1 MRRSDPDGKASD
13 PRRLP
18 VRNLLGLA
26 LAGGGIVTAC
36 RSGRSFRFDLA
47 GAGETPFSVLVIE
60 AGEDAP
66 GLLSFPVPL
75 AAPEGYLV
83 FPAGEGLSVAD
94 PATGDPPGGPAMG
107 DGAFLRTLAA
117 GRPVRDFLDC
127 VQLHLPDSVPLPEP
141 PGPIRPLD
149 PRWAGHVHAHYT
161 RGDLLDT
168 DHLARRIRSGPA
180 LAWMEDG
187 LPVGWILTHEEGTMG
202 VLEVLPSNR
211 RRGIGQALLQAMCRR
226 IRQDGGMPVAHV
238 GRDNPAS
245 LGLCRRIG
253 MREDCRVA
261 WYLLGQPSG
270 GPCGGPASE
279 R

>member
-1 MRRSDPDGKASD
+1 M
-13 PRRLP
+13 
-18 VRNLLGLA
+18 
-26 LAGGGIVTAC
+26 
-36 RSGRSFRFDLA
+36 
-47 GAGETPFSVLVIE
+47 
-60 AGEDAP
+60 
-66 GLLSFPVPL
+66 
-75 AAPEGYLV
+75 
-83 FPAGEGLSVAD
+83 
-94 PATGDPPGGPAMG
+94 
-107 DGAFLRTLAA
+107 
-117 GRPVRDFLDC
+117 
-127 VQLHLPDSVPLPEP
+127 
-141 PGPIRPLD
+141 
-149 PRWAGHVHAHYT
+149 
-161 RGDLLDT
+161 DT